1 MKTIKTSSK
10 ENEYLCI
17 RYKDDELLYVP
28 TYNFNLL
35 SKFHK
40 KTDDAML
47 DSLSNTNWSS
57 KKEKAKARIY
67 DHASE
72 ILKIESDRLKATSTA
87 LKVSD
92 DEYSSFIND
101 FPFSDTNDQE
111 IVSRDIR
118 KDLSLVKPM
127 NRLLCGDVGFGK
139 TEIAMRASFISAL
152 SDKQSIILS
161 LSLIHI

>member
-1 MKTIKTSSK
+1 MDEISS
-10 ENEYLCI
+10 I
-17 RYKDDELLYVP
+17 ISLLTRIEP
-28 TYNFNLL
+28 SNACSASMLQGCLSLFNLL

-40 KTDDAML
+40 KTDDTSL
-47 DSLSNTNWSS
+47 DSLSNTNWST

-72 ILKIESDRLKATSTA
+72 ILKIESDRLKATSST

-101 FPFSDTNDQE
+101 FPFDDTEDQE

-118 KDLSLVKPM
+118 
-127 NRLLCGDVGFGK
+127 
-139 TEIAMRASFISAL
+139 
-152 SDKQSIILS
+152 
-161 LSLIHI
+161 